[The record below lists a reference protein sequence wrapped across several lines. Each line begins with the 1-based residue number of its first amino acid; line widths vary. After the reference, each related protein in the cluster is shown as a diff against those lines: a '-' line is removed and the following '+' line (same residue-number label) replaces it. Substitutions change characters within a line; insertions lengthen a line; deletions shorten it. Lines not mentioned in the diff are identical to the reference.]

1 MVDVDDLNMV
11 INTMLHKIETIATAD
26 VNNDGVVDV
35 DDMNVIINV
44 MLRKE

>member
-1 MVDVDDLNMV
+1 MV
-11 INTMLHKIETIATAD
+11 INTMLRKMETIATAD